1 MVHSSASFAEVFLRQ
16 AVGDGTALLGKSIYN
31 GAQLVF
37 RRRKFVWLWACYSF
51 GLYAHRYLPLLLSNT
66 DIWKQQLHLIEASG
80 CDLMVQNLD
89 RVLLYDTQVT
99 ELGLAGRQQQV
110 ADARPVHFDA
120 DEVALGSTLRA
131 LEQMLAIAEADL
143 ERASRDPSEYSIQ
156 VKHARL
162 ERDAIARP
170 QRGERALL
178 RPGDATGAHH
188 VRAHA
193 AR

>member
-1 MVHSSASFAEVFLRQ
+1 MKAASGGEPRGDEARERRLHQAALVMARLRP
-16 AVGDGTALLGKSIYN
+16 
-31 GAQLVF
+31 
-37 RRRKFVWLWACYSF
+37 R
-51 GLYAHRYLPLLLSNT
+51 
-66 DIWKQQLHLIEASG
+66 IWKQQLHLIEASG

-99 ELGLAGRQQQV
+99 ELGLARRQQQV
-110 ADARPVHFDA
+110 AYARPVYFDA
-120 DEVALGSTLRA
+120 EEAPLGRPLRA
-131 LEQMLAIAEADL
+131 LEQRLAIAEADL

-156 VKHARL
+156 VKDARL

-178 RPGDATGAHH
+178 RLGDATGAHH

-193 AR
+193 AHAFGWLLHARSIRCE